1 MKTSHTLLEDIE
13 KIRCKLPPCLL
24 AFIVSEDTAQT
35 TGGEKAPAV
44 SPSCEPIRL
53 DMFSCAH

>member
-1 MKTSHTLLEDIE
+1 MKTSNMLLEDIE

-24 AFIVSEDTAQT
+24 TFIVPEDTAQT

-44 SPSCEPIRL
+44 SPSCEPIRP